1 MSAYIKMKDSCI
13 FYKPF
18 NPVRFEPVEIEFV
31 ETGINPFFTPL
42 TLMKYEETMF
52 DYT

>member
-1 MSAYIKMKDSCI
+1 MNKNSV
-13 FYKPF
+13 FFKPF
-18 NPVRFEPVEIEFV
+18 CHSKFEPIEIDFI

-42 TLMKYEETMF
+42 TLMKCEEVLF

>member
-1 MSAYIKMKDSCI
+1 MNKNSV
-13 FYKPF
+13 FFKPF
-18 NPVRFEPVEIEFV
+18 CPSKFEPVEIELI

-42 TLMKYEETMF
+42 TLMKYEEVLF